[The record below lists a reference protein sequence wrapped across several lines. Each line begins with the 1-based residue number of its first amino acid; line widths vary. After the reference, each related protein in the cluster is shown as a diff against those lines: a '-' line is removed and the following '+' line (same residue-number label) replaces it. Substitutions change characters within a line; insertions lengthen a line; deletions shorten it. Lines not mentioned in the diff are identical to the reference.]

1 MFGLGKKKVVVA
13 DVNLYAPVN
22 GTVIDLTTVPD
33 PVFAGKMMGDGF
45 AIEPD
50 DSRVVAP
57 VAGEVTMLQGHAVGF
72 KRADGL
78 EILIHMGI
86 DTVSLDGAPFDMQV
100 QVGDVLEAGE
110 PIAIADWAQIE
121 AAGLPRTT
129 MVLITNTTDKLAS
142 LDVQSG
148 PATAGEL
155 IGKATAK

>member
-129 MVLITNTTDKLAS
+129 MVLITNTTDKLAN